1 MCKHQYVCTKFPAKE
16 REKHTAHEFQTQK
29 AKKGIFGAL
38 ISLWVHAYTAVFIP
52 LRRFFLSFFFY
63 FHYYYYFAHSH
74 VFCCKSQLEIAGTPS
89 ETVMHILSCAYMCF
103 DSLLLSWILL

>member
-38 ISLWVHAYTAVFIP
+38 ISLWVHTYTAVFIP
-52 LRRFFLSFFFY
+52 LRRFFFQVFFLF
-63 FHYYYYFAHSH
+63 
-74 VFCCKSQLEIAGTPS
+74 
-89 ETVMHILSCAYMCF
+89 
-103 DSLLLSWILL
+103 SLLLLFCTFARFLL